1 MREERSI
8 AEYKV
13 WQNAWKEN
21 INEPLI
27 IALLDRWEVEY
38 HNMEGD
44 FWPPLSNEQI
54 RDRIRNPLGSKTV
67 RQFAE
72 EGTEAIIVV
81 DDLSRGT
88 PVRPIAEFVLEELLA
103 GGISKEH
110 IRFICAL
117 GNHAAL
123 TRADFVRKSG
133 EEIVEQ
139 YPVFNHNPYEHCVKI
154 SVNSHG
160 EDVELNREL

>member
-67 RQFAE
+67 RQLAE

-81 DDLSRGT
+81 DDFRYGLLRSLFWRSFWRVEL
-88 PVRPIAEFVLEELLA
+88 VR
-103 GGISKEH
+103 
-110 IRFICAL
+110 
-117 GNHAAL
+117 N
-123 TRADFVRKSG
+123 
-133 EEIVEQ
+133 
-139 YPVFNHNPYEHCVKI
+139 I
-154 SVNSHG
+154 SVLYALWETTQPLPAQILFGNQVKRLWNSTPYLTIIPMSI
-160 EDVELNREL
+160 V